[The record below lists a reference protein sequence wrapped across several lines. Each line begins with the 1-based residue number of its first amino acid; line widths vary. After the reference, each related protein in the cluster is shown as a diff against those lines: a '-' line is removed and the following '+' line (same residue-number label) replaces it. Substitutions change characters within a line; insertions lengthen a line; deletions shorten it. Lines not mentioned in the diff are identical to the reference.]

1 MIEFKILGWYWGN
14 RGYVACLAAGISNMK
29 MDSYYNKILVAEPAN
44 NPPYLTRR
52 GARIVLGVIAAS
64 GFAVWAHAAQHLE
77 LAAFLAG
84 LAASACLLMAWF
96 YAKNLLIWRAMQTE
110 HVCFRADV
118 DKDTLYP
125 GAVFEVQFRL
135 KNSLPFALSID
146 AICWDYTQNLSVDL
160 RPDVICAP
168 KTADLDIPFAGKAIA
183 IGHGHLFGA
192 GMVLSDGAGIF
203 RMENHIELNLAFNVY
218 PKRPER
224 FKTRNY
230 DHPLVQLIQDKLKT
244 SFHDGDLE
252 IIRPWQNTD
261 SIRQILWRGYAR
273 HLDMQT
279 IERSHHQESSLL
291 CLIDSGVYMR
301 LTRPDKS
308 CNLADCVEYLAE
320 CISLFETAT
329 IVTYDEYYPRV
340 IARQQSSQQ
349 AFERLEK
356 WLLDTLDWRAP
367 SKSDPNYQEIWSVAA
382 TQLYRDFKL
391 YKGVDFVKKSGK
403 KSKIDLQ
410 GLIQWATADM
420 ASKALAKNDV
430 MCASQILHDSYDKQL
445 VSLVRQRCRMP
456 QSMLMPENPVPELS
470 RAMPLIQKL
479 IRSQASQTF
488 IWFSDFAMPVDA
500 PSIRS
505 IGKLLRAS
513 DSASLAVFMPMPRH
527 ALNFNWRK
535 GELFRD
541 LNRAKLGNQF
551 DLLEMTP
558 HRPKTNTVGVL
569 PEQ

>member
-1 MIEFKILGWYWGN
+1 
-14 RGYVACLAAGISNMK
+14 MK
-29 MDSYYNKILVAEPAN
+29 MDRRYKRILIDEPAN

-52 GARIVLGVIAAS
+52 GARIVLGIITAS
-64 GFAVWAHAAQHLE
+64 GFAVWAQAAQWQE

-84 LAASACLLMAWF
+84 VAATLCLIMAWF
-96 YAKNLLIWRAMQTE
+96 YARNLLIWRAMQTE
-110 HVCFRADV
+110 NLCFSADV
-118 DKDTLYP
+118 DKETLYP
-125 GAVFEVQFRL
+125 GATFKVEFRFI
-135 KNSLPFALSID
+135 NRLPFALSVD

-160 RPDVICAP
+160 RSDAICVS
-168 KTADLDIPFAGKAIA
+168 KTTDLGISFEGKAIA
-183 IGHGHLFGA
+183 IGHGYLFGV
-192 GMVLSDGAGIF
+192 GMILSDGAGIF
-203 RMENHIELNLAFNVY
+203 RMENHVELNLAVNVY

-224 FKTRNY
+224 FKSRTH
-230 DHPLVQLIQDKLKT
+230 DHPLVQLIEDKLKT
-244 SFHDGDLE
+244 SIHDGDLE

-308 CNLADCVEYLAE
+308 CNLADCVEYLSE

-329 IVTYDEYYPRV
+329 IVTYDEYCPRV
-340 IARQQSSQQ
+340 IARQQSSQR

-367 SKSDPNYQEIWSVAA
+367 SKSDPHQMEIWSVAA

-391 YKGVDFVKKSGK
+391 YKGVDFIKRSGK

-410 GLIQWATADM
+410 GLVQWAMADM
-420 ASKALAKNDV
+420 ASKALAQNDV
-430 MCASQILHDSYDKQL
+430 IGASQILHESYDKQL
-445 VSLVRQRCRMP
+445 VSLIRQRCRMP
-456 QSMLMPENPVPELS
+456 QSTLMPENPVPELS
-470 RAMPLIQKL
+470 RVMPLIEKQ
-479 IRSQASQTF
+479 IRSGASQTF

-500 PSIRS
+500 PLIRS

-527 ALNFNWRK
+527 SLNFNWRK

-551 DLLEMTP
+551 EVLEMTQ
-558 HRPKTNTVGVL
+558 RRSQTNTVGVL